1 MTDLSVAAWRRMV
14 FHMLVYVESIRR
26 NLAVLAIQGRAAP
39 KKNPNQE
46 LTQHQ
51 KACAHPPGAAQRRG
65 NQYASWTVCRL
76 CSLRTSYEKKPAAK
90 EKPTNQGKDKKE
102 KVVVSCGAS
111 SKASAHPRMS
121 GGQVEKTQESGGQVV
136 AGVEKTQESGGQ
148 VVAGE
153 DADLHHVM
161 VEISGMMQSAFREMG
176 VTITAVMQPMAEAF
190 RSMAQSQQ
198 LTFEVLRQG
207 QQAMQEHHSKVM
219 SVAGPGGHSDP
230 VLHGNASGDLPR
242 RRPRGG
248 GGRDDGGHYGPGA
261 DAHGGLGLGPLQDES
276 WHAEFGKTESWRCNG
291 PLAGHGSLQRAGR

>member
-14 FHMLVYVESIRR
+14 FRMLVYVESLRR

-39 KKNPNQE
+39 KKNPDQE

-65 NQYASWTVCRL
+65 NQYASWTGCRL

-136 AGVEKTQESGGQ
+136 AG
-148 VVAGE
+148 E

-161 VEISGMMQSAFREMG
+161 VEISGMMQSAFWEMG
-176 VTITAVMQPMAEAF
+176 VTITAVMQPMAEQF
-190 RSMAQSQQ
+190 QSMAQSQQ

-207 QQAMQEHHSKVM
+207 QQAMQEHHSEVM
-219 SVAGPGGHSDP
+219 SVLRAPAAIPTQYSMATPRATFPDAGPEEEEDGTMVDTT
-230 VLHGNASGDLPR
+230 DLAQMLME
-242 RRPRGG
+242 
-248 GGRDDGGHYGPGA
+248 D
-261 DAHGGLGLGPLQDES
+261 
-276 WHAEFGKTESWRCNG
+276 
-291 PLAGHGSLQRAGR
+291 